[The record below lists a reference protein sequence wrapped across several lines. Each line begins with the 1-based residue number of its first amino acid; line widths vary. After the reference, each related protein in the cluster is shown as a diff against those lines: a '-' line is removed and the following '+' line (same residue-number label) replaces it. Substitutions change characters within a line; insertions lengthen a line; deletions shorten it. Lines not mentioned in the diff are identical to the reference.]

1 MVDRTG
7 YCFFNYAK
15 FSYYFRRDVRIR
27 TSYIYSILMLSIESK
42 VIIFVI
48 ICMAVYFIIAT
59 PIMND
64 DGFHYEGFAESLA
77 HGKLD
82 FKSFYGFQGLS
93 FFAVPIFWL
102 TSSIPS
108 WQAGSDISII
118 IASMIF
124 SLLSAPLAY
133 LVGRD
138 FYSRAG
144 LPAEVSAKAGF
155 YFLILFL
162 LTPYPYTTMMRGFQ
176 EAALLFF
183 ILLIIYAS
191 IQKKIWAPVAWAVGG
206 IVKPFALTLFPLFIK
221 DFLPKR
227 LLRFNLMLRLNLN
240 MRVVWLFVALTIGG
254 AYLGASYYQTGHLI
268 NNAAINSYQG
278 NFDAGNPPPLTE
290 SFTAGVKGF
299 LRVGANLLLHFRK
312 IMISPFVIILGALA
326 LLVPLRLNLNMR
338 FNLMRKEIVL
348 AIVLNFLLVGS
359 LTFSFS
365 KYLLPMTTLFAL
377 ASVSYLLKYRW
388 LMWLVL
394 LDSFFVFLPIW
405 NYFGNSFW
413 PNIYIYLLPFWAAIV
428 LFLLSE
434 WKKFQL
440 WVNDLRSRLSTG
452 KFN

>member
-77 HGKLD
+77 HGRLD
-82 FKSFYGFQGLS
+82 FKTFYGFQGLS
-93 FFAVPIFWL
+93 FFSVPIFWL
-102 TSSIPS
+102 TGSHDSIVITS
-108 WQAGSDISII
+108 A
-118 IASMIF
+118 IF
-124 SLLSAPLAY
+124 SFFSIFLAY
-133 LVGRD
+133 LVGRE
-138 FYSRAG
+138 FYGNRRAG
-144 LPAEVSAKAGF
+144 I

-162 LTPYPYTTMMRGFQ
+162 LMPYPYTTMMRGFQ

-183 ILLIIYAS
+183 ILLVIYGS
-191 IQKKIWAPVAWAVGG
+191 VNRKLWTPIAWAVGG
-206 IVKPFALTLFPLFIK
+206 IVKPFALTLAPLFLLST
-221 DFLPKR
+221 LPTSQVGNGKTVDKR
-227 LLRFNLMLRLNLN
+227 HRKSVIHRWKNAIWLLI
-240 MRVVWLFVALTIGG
+240 ALGIGA
-254 AYLGASYYQTGHLI
+254 AYLGISYYQTGHLV

-278 NFDAGNPPPLTE
+278 NFDTGNPPPLVE
-290 SFTAGVKGF
+290 SFTLGLKGY
-299 LRVGANLLLHFRK
+299 LRVGANLLIHFRK
-312 IMISPFVIILGALA
+312 IMISPLVIILGALV
-326 LLVPLRLNLNMR
+326 LWFNKGIRL
-338 FNLMRKEIVL
+338 RKEIIA

-377 ASVSYLLKYRW
+377 ASVSYLLKHRW

-394 LDSFFVFLPIW
+394 VDSFFVFLPTW
-405 NYFGNSFW
+405 NYFGHSYW
-413 PNIYIYLLPFWAAIV
+413 PDLFVYLLPFWVAIA

-434 WKKFQL
+434 RTKFQL
-440 WVNDLRSRLSTG
+440 WINDLRSRLSTG
-452 KFN
+452 RFN

>member
-1 MVDRTG
+1 MTKQELLG
-7 YCFFNYAK
+7 MFLISLA
-15 FSYYFRRDVRIR
+15 
-27 TSYIYSILMLSIESK
+27 MLI
-42 VIIFVI
+42 
-48 ICMAVYFIIAT
+48 YFITAT

-77 HGKLD
+77 LGKLD

-102 TSSIPS
+102 T
-108 WQAGSDISII
+108 GSHDSII
-118 IASMIF
+118 IASAIF
-124 SLLSAPLAY
+124 SLFSIILAY

-138 FYSRAG
+138 FYGSRRAG
-144 LPAEVSAKAGF
+144 I

-162 LTPYPYTTMMRGFQ
+162 LMPYPYTTMMRGFQ

-183 ILLIIYAS
+183 ILLVIYGS
-191 IQKKIWAPVAWAVGG
+191 VNRKLWTPIAWAVGG

-221 DFLPKR
+221 DFLPVDNR
-227 LLRFNLMLRLNLN
+227 LAMSVIHRRKNII
-240 MRVVWLFVALTIGG
+240 WLLLAFGIG
-254 AYLGASYYQTGHLI
+254 AVYLGISYYQTGHLV

-278 NFDAGNPPPLTE
+278 NFDTGNPPPLVE
-290 SFTAGVKGF
+290 SFTLGVKGY

-312 IMISPFVIILGALA
+312 IMISPLVIILGALV
-326 LLVPLRLNLNMR
+326 LWFNKGIRL
-338 FNLMRKEIVL
+338 RKEIIA

-394 LDSFFVFLPIW
+394 VDSFFVFLPIW
-405 NYFGNSFW
+405 NYFGHNYW
-413 PNIYIYLLPFWAAIV
+413 PNIYVYFLPFCVAIV
-428 LFLLSE
+428 VLLF
-434 WKKFQL
+434 
-440 WVNDLRSRLSTG
+440 SRTEKL
-452 KFN
+452 N